1 MTRLARVFKGGLIAA
16 ALACSCQVW
25 AGTPPGGWVS
35 RTSPTTQDLHG
46 IVFGNGTFVA
56 VGNSGTVLTSPDGI
70 NWMQR
75 ASGTSRNLAA
85 VAFGASSLNFTA
97 VGDYGTIIFS
107 DDKGGSWGL

>member
-1 MTRLARVFKGGLIAA
+1 LR
-16 ALACSCQVW
+16 
-25 AGTPPGGWVS
+25 
-35 RTSPTTQDLHG
+35 G

-107 DDKGGSWGL
+107 DDKGAAGEPTTSIPRTTC